1 LHHDTI
7 IQTLYG
13 DLSPEEL
20 KAERT
25 RIKTALLTG
34 VKDGKWQ
41 KASVPSNY
49 LLGDTA
55 AGAKPK
61 RPGRK
66 PDPTKEP
73 IPQPEPVAEVVDAKA
88 PHQEYAPAP
97 AKAKAAMP
105 KLGRESAVAKASQ
118 KTARPKKTELEL
130 VALLRKADI
139 QV

>member
-1 LHHDTI
+1 MLHYDTI

-20 KAERT
+20 KEEGI
-25 RIKTALLTG
+25 RIKSVLFAG

-41 KASVPSNY
+41 KASAPSSY
-49 LLGDTA
+49 FLGET
-55 AGAKPK
+55 AGAEPK

-66 PDPTKEP
+66 PKEP
-73 IPQPEPVAEVVDAKA
+73 IPQSEPVAEVAKA
-88 PHQEYAPAP
+88 PVS
-97 AKAKAAMP
+97 AKAKAA
-105 KLGRESAVAKASQ
+105 KLKPGRKPAIAKAKASQ
-118 KTARPKKTELEL
+118 KTARSKKTEPEL